1 MNDKFLRYCGQLAL
15 ILLCSVKALGQDYVH
30 TSYWYVLDTSRVLT
44 VDAVKVLQPEHF
56 SVYKGAA
63 LNASYSEGA
72 VWIKADK
79 SVFGKATDLV
89 IENAHLD
96 TIRIFQFSG
105 RDSLLK
111 VSLLGDAFPFS
122 VRNYHFKYP
131 NEAIDPQTETIYMQ
145 VYSNGPLL
153 VPIVYFDH
161 GNLLNYSIN
170 SQRIYYFYAGILFL
184 ALVIY
189 LFLYRSLKES
199 NYLFYALSV
208 LACGLV
214 SGLDH
219 GYLFQL
225 LWPDWPLIN
234 RAVPSIYSLM
244 VFGVVFT
251 ERFLDIRKS
260 SLILYRFYLLL
271 YAVHLLIVVFNVI
284 GSYSLAM
291 YTITL
296 LWVFIPPFLM
306 VVSIYFYVKKKLY
319 EARYLIW
326 AWSFLLLSILAYTLG
341 VSNIIPFQRDS
352 SVVLIMGSGLEV
364 IFLFLAVVKRYELLK
379 REKSELL
386 EKQNKIL
393 ERELRIRTTEI
404 VRKNRFLEKQNM
416 ELEILKNQADLHR
429 ELIEGQNKVLKDKK
443 NSLEE
448 LVGLKTRHLQ
458 DANSALEE
466 RNKRFEQFTFIAAHN
481 LRGPVATLKGIC
493 SIQKRNLERNEPV
506 ELIPEAGETVDKL
519 DAIIKELIFIL
530 DLPSDAELLREKTDI
545 GKIVCEAASAYR
557 GEIEKKEGALHV
569 SIEADKLPPVETVP
583 VYIENIVS
591 NLIANAIRFG
601 RSSEALVVSVE
612 CTREPAY
619 ILINVRDNGRGINLQ
634 KHKNRIFRPFQRF
647 HQDSGKGLGLF
658 IIKSQAEAIGAS
670 VAVSENPEG
679 GLCFSVA
686 VPIEA

>member
-15 ILLCSVKALGQDYVH
+15 ILLCSVKTFGQDYSH
-30 TSYWYVLDTSRVLT
+30 TSYRYVLDTSRTLT
-44 VDAVKVLQPEHF
+44 VSDIKAMPPGHF
-56 SVYKGAA
+56 LIYPGDA
-63 LNASYSEGA
+63 LNAAYSGGA
-72 VWIKADK
+72 VWLKADR
-79 SVFGKATDLV
+79 SIFGKATDLV

-96 TIRIFQFSG
+96 TIRIFQFSEN
-105 RDSLLK
+105 DSLLK
-111 VSLLGDAFPFS
+111 VSLLGDAFPFN

-131 NEAIDPQTETIYMQ
+131 NETIDPRAETIYLQ
-145 VYSNGPLL
+145 VYSKGPLL
-153 VPIVYFDH
+153 IPVVYFDSR
-161 GNLLNYSIN
+161 NLLNYSIN

-189 LFLYRSLKES
+189 IFLYRSLKES
-199 NYLFYALSV
+199 NYLFYAFSV

-225 LWPDWPLIN
+225 LWPDYPLIN

-260 SLILYRFYLLL
+260 SRRLYRFYLLL
-271 YAVHLLIVVFNVI
+271 YAVHLLIVVFNI
-284 GSYSLAM
+284 IDAYSMAM
-291 YTITL
+291 FTITL

-306 VVSIYFYVKKKLY
+306 VVSIYFYIKKKLY

-326 AWSFLLLSILAYTLG
+326 AWSFLLLSILFYTLG
-341 VSNIIPFQRDS
+341 VSNIIPFQRGS
-352 SVVLIMGSGLEV
+352 SVVLIIGSGLEV
-364 IFLFLAVVKRYELLK
+364 IFLFLAVVKRYEILK

-393 ERELRIRTTEI
+393 ESELRIRTSEI
-404 VRKNRFLEKQNM
+404 VQKNRFLEKQNT

-429 ELIEGQNKVLKDKK
+429 ELIEGQNRVLKDKK
-443 NSLEE
+443 SSLEE

-458 DANSALEE
+458 DANTALEE

-493 SIQKRNLERNEPV
+493 SIQQRNLERNEPV
-506 ELIPEAGETVDKL
+506 ELIPEAGKTVDKL
-519 DAIIKELIFIL
+519 DSIIKELIFIL
-530 DLPSDAELLREKTDI
+530 DLPSDAELLREKTDV
-545 GKIVCEAASAYR
+545 GKIVHEATSSYR
-557 GEIEKKEGALHV
+557 GEIEKQEGVLHV
-569 SIEADKLPPVETVP
+569 WIDGNNLPAVETVP
-583 VYIENIVS
+583 VYIENIIS

-601 RSSEALVVSVE
+601 RSAETLVISVE
-612 CTREPAY
+612 CIREPAY
-619 ILINVRDNGRGINLQ
+619 ILIRVRDNGRGINLQ

-670 VAVSENPEG
+670 VSVSENPEG

-686 VPIEA
+686 VPIED